1 MVKLKK
7 EKGKLQLS
15 SALIFSTFFAA
26 FVFAALVSG
35 AAYSGSFDKL
45 PVRGMVTMIDLGA
58 KKCIPCRMMMPIMGK
73 MEKLYKDRAAINF
86 IDVWENHDQATR
98 FRVRAIPTQIF
109 FDKKGKEVYR
119 HVGFLNEK
127 SIKAQL
133 LKMGV
138 EPVKR

>member
-15 SALIFSTFFAA
+15 SALIFFTFFAA
-26 FVFAALVSG
+26 FIFAALVPG

-58 KKCIPCRMMMPIMGK
+58 KKCIPCMMMMPIMEK
-73 MEKLYKDRAAINF
+73 MEKLYKDRAAIHF
-86 IDVWENHDQATR
+86 IDVWENHDQAAR

-119 HVGFLNEK
+119 HVGFLDEK

-138 EPVKR
+138 KPLK